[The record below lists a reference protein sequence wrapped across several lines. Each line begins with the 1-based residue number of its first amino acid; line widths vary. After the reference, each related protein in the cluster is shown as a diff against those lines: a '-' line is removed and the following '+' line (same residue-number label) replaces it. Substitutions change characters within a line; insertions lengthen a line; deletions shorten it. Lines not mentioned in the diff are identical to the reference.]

1 MVFHDVFTNG
11 KQVHK
16 ARTHLS
22 WESPRVIP
30 TKSFHTARSSM
41 ASLVSLVL
49 SSPVSALVVSI
60 YVVLGLPP
68 FWQPGNKDV
77 LPVVAF
83 LPLFDDVRNERFMDF
98 VLFFNLKYRYENL
111 IQSHLPQREALSL
124 SPLCE
129 NNNNNNNNNN
139 IIIIVIIILLSSSL
153 LNIYCACTIQI
164 YS

>member
-1 MVFHDVFTNG
+1 M
-11 KQVHK
+11 
-16 ARTHLS
+16 
-22 WESPRVIP
+22 
-30 TKSFHTARSSM
+30 
-41 ASLVSLVL
+41 
-49 SSPVSALVVSI
+49 

-83 LPLFDDVRNERFMDF
+83 SPLFDDVRSERFMDF

-111 IQSHLPQREALSL
+111 IQSHLRQREALSL

-129 NNNNNNNNNN
+129 NNNIII

-153 LNIYCACTIQI
+153 LNMYCACTIQI

>member
-1 MVFHDVFTNG
+1 M
-11 KQVHK
+11 
-16 ARTHLS
+16 
-22 WESPRVIP
+22 
-30 TKSFHTARSSM
+30 
-41 ASLVSLVL
+41 
-49 SSPVSALVVSI
+49 

-83 LPLFDDVRNERFMDF
+83 PPLFDDVRNERFMDF

-129 NNNNNNNNNN
+129 NNNN

-153 LNIYCACTIQI
+153 INIYCACTIQI
-164 YS
+164 IISCHKRFENK